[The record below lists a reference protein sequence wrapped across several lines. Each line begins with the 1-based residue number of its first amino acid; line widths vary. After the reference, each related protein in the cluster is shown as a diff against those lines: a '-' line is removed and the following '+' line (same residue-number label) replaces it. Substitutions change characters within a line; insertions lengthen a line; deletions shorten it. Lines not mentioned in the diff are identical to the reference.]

1 VLALLRW
8 DTYEC
13 IHETLEILADE
24 QLSKDLAVG
33 IQQINKKSDLGKEDK
48 VLHHLQRLL
57 QAGLADSWTKPI
69 LRLISNSRYPDF
81 SF

>member
-1 VLALLRW
+1 MSS
-8 DTYEC
+8 
-13 IHETLEILADE
+13 ETENQVSDDVSYL
-24 QLSKDLAVG
+24 
-33 IQQINKKSDLGKEDK
+33 QQINKKSDLGKEDK